1 MKNQF
6 KPMLAAKWPKGM
18 PFEEFLGHI
27 KLPAIATPKVDGIRC
42 FTNDTP
48 DGANRSYP
56 ICRSLLPVPNN
67 SIRRKIAF
75 EAMPGLDGEIVTYSD
90 PTLFNSALEARNFHE
105 IQSDVM
111 SSHGDPHFIF
121 WLFDYLDLSRD
132 HPHMI
137 PYCKRWAELESLS
150 LPPFCRILP
159 RVYANTVKELMTFYE
174 VMVERGWEGICWRHE
189 HSLYKYGRS
198 TLRQQGLVAHKKFVT
213 SEAKILGYE
222 EELKNLNAAERN
234 ELGYLK
240 RSRKQENL
248 VGKGRLGAFIMV
260 TEDGATFKVGSGYS
274 EAQRQVFWERR

>member
-1 MKNQF
+1 
-6 KPMLAAKWPKGM
+6 
-18 PFEEFLGHI
+18 
-27 KLPAIATPKVDGIRC
+27 
-42 FTNDTP
+42 
-48 DGANRSYP
+48 
-56 ICRSLLPVPNN
+56 
-67 SIRRKIAF
+67 
-75 EAMPGLDGEIVTYSD
+75 
-90 PTLFNSALEARNFHE
+90 
-105 IQSDVM
+105 
-111 SSHGDPHFIF
+111 
-121 WLFDYLDLSRD
+121 
-132 HPHMI
+132 
-137 PYCKRWAELESLS
+137 
-150 LPPFCRILP
+150 
-159 RVYANTVKELMTFYE
+159 VYANTVKELMTFYE

-274 EAQRQVFWERR
+274 EAQRQVFWERREEMVGMTMTYRHQPCGAKEAPRIPTFVGIRDPVDMG